1 MTSIRTLLK
10 AYFDGEVTQVE
21 YWDKVSSAREVYYKS
36 SYGSISGEEE
46 KIELFET
53 KALIDLIKR
62 RLSESVNDLM
72 NMNDGIPPT
81 YFTYEALDFEIVS
94 NEPEEEVKVNAV
106 KRNALPVFLETPM
119 KMLKHLSEE
128 KGRELYTSIK
138 ESDLYDTKLKMYKTS
153 VPLDEMPYD
162 IGRIRAFTPGWL
174 ERESNFLH
182 MSYKYLLETLKNGLY
197 EEFLSDSETM
207 LVCNMEPEVYGRSI
221 LENSSFIA
229 TSRNPDPQNHGRGF
243 VSRLSGST
251 AEVISMWKNIILGPE
266 LFKLDEELIFE
277 LSPSIPSSWF
287 REDGTIEFKTF

>member
-1 MTSIRTLLK
+1 
-10 AYFDGEVTQVE
+10 
-21 YWDKVSSAREVYYKS
+21 
-36 SYGSISGEEE
+36 
-46 KIELFET
+46 
-53 KALIDLIKR
+53 
-62 RLSESVNDLM
+62 M

-243 VSRLSGST
+243 VSLFPGRLQ
-251 AEVISMWKNIILGPE
+251 
-266 LFKLDEELIFE
+266 KL
-277 LSPSIPSSWF
+277 
-287 REDGTIEFKTF
+287 